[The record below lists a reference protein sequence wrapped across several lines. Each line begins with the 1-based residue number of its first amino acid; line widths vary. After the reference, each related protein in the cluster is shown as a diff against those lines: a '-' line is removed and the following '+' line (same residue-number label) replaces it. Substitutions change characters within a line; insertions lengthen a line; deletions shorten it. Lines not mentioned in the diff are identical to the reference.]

1 MPADPITLAA
11 LAPVCRG
18 IVFGDGAVAV
28 TDVTHDSRAAGVG
41 VLFVAVRGRTTDG
54 HRFVPTA
61 VAAGSPAVCVEV
73 RDDAVRVPALVVA
86 DTRAALA
93 PLAAEVHGRPSDR
106 LRLVGVTGTNGKTTV
121 THLIESICRRAG
133 IPEAMAGTVGARIRG
148 RFVPMVR
155 TTPEATDFQRML
167 RRMVD
172 AGVDVAAVEVSSHA
186 LSLGRVAETR
196 FRVGAF
202 TNLSQD
208 HLDFHGDMESYERA
222 KVALF
227 AQCERAVVWIDDEA
241 GRRVAGGLSL
251 PVMAVGTSQDADL
264 RVGGVA
270 LAFSGSRFSLGNGSR
285 SLELEVPLAGRFN
298 VANAALAAACARSL
312 GIDDG
317 AIAAGIASVDRV
329 PGRFDLV
336 ATGGGFTVVVDYAHT
351 PNGIVAVIGA
361 AREILAGSGRVIVVA
376 GAGGD
381 RDRAKRPLMGSAA
394 CRADVAVLTTDNPR
408 SERPEDVLAEVV
420 AGSHGPAE
428 VIVEIDRR
436 RAISR
441 AVGVARPGD
450 VVLLLGK
457 GHEQTQDFGD
467 RVVPFDDRVVAVE
480 EAEKL

>member
-1 MPADPITLAA
+1 
-11 LAPVCRG
+11 
-18 IVFGDGAVAV
+18 
-28 TDVTHDSRAAGVG
+28 
-41 VLFVAVRGRTTDG
+41 
-54 HRFVPTA
+54 
-61 VAAGSPAVCVEV
+61 
-73 RDDAVRVPALVVA
+73 
-86 DTRAALA
+86 
-93 PLAAEVHGRPSDR
+93 
-106 LRLVGVTGTNGKTTV
+106 
-121 THLIESICRRAG
+121 
-133 IPEAMAGTVGARIRG
+133 
-148 RFVPMVR
+148 
-155 TTPEATDFQRML
+155 
-167 RRMVD
+167 
-172 AGVDVAAVEVSSHA
+172 
-186 LSLGRVAETR
+186 
-196 FRVGAF
+196 
-202 TNLSQD
+202 
-208 HLDFHGDMESYERA
+208 
-222 KVALF
+222 
-227 AQCERAVVWIDDEA
+227 
-241 GRRVAGGLSL
+241 
-251 PVMAVGTSQDADL
+251 
-264 RVGGVA
+264 
-270 LAFSGSRFSLGNGSR
+270 
-285 SLELEVPLAGRFN
+285 VPLAGRFN